1 MTTFSRPLMRW
12 TFLVAWALALVACS
26 SAPERPKPAALP
38 NVNGQ
43 LVVQKAWT
51 ASIGPV
57 TTPLFASVH
66 AGRVAVASTAGQVA
80 LMDAAT
86 GQDVWRLQLDT
97 PIQAGVGGDGQ
108 RFAVITRTNEVVA
121 IEAGKVLW
129 RFRLPAMSYTAP
141 LVAGGRVFVL
151 TADRAVTALD
161 GATGQKLWTQQRTG
175 DPLVLQQ
182 AGLLIPFGDT
192 LLAGWGGR
200 LASLNPNTGA
210 VRWETLV
217 GSSRGTNEVER
228 LVDLVSGVSRLG
240 NTVCVRAFQA
250 SVSCV
255 DATRGT
261 ALWTRPAQGHEGL
274 DGDESLVFGVESD
287 SKVLAWQ
294 REGGQPAWTQE
305 ALRFRGLS
313 APLVLGRSLVLGD
326 DNGLVHFLSRQDGQ
340 ILQRLSTDGSA
351 ITGKPVA
358 AGPTLVV
365 VTRTGGVFGFRP
377 E

>member
-1 MTTFSRPLMRW
+1 MIDLSRVWVRW
-12 TFLVAWALALVACS
+12 TCLGVLALALTACS
-26 SAPERPKPAALP
+26 SSPDKAKPAALP
-38 NVNGQ
+38 EVNGQ
-43 LVVQKAWT
+43 LGVQKAWSST
-51 ASIGPV
+51 IGPV
-57 TTPLFASVH
+57 STPLFASVH
-66 AGRVAVASTAGQVA
+66 VDRVAVASTTGHVA
-80 LMDAAT
+80 LIDGQT
-86 GQDVWRLQLDT
+86 GQDVWRLSLDT

-121 IEAGKVLW
+121 IEAGKVIW
-129 RFRLPAMSYTAP
+129 RHRLSAMSYTPP

-151 TADRAVTALD
+151 TADRSVTALD
-161 GATGQKLWTQQRTG
+161 GATGQKLWNQQRTG

-240 NTVCVRAFQA
+240 NAVCVRAFQA
-250 SVSCV
+250 SVACV
-255 DATRGT
+255 DASRGT
-261 ALWTRPAQGHEGL
+261 SLWTRPAQGHEGV
-274 DGDESLVFGVESD
+274 DGDETLVFGVESD

-294 REGGQPAWTQE
+294 RQGGQSAWTQD

-313 APLVLGRSLVLGD
+313 APTVFGRSVVMGD
-326 DNGLVHFLSRQDGQ
+326 DNGLLHFLSRQDGQ
-340 ILQRLSTDGSA
+340 VMQRVSTDGSA
-351 ITGKPVA
+351 ITGKPILV
-358 AGPTLVV
+358 GQNLVV
-365 VTRTGGVFGFRP
+365 VTRAGGVFAFRP

>member
-1 MTTFSRPLMRW
+1 MTFPKSALMRW
-12 TFLVAWALALVACS
+12 ACLGALVLALVACS
-26 SAPERPKPAALP
+26 SAPDKPKPSALP
-38 NVNGQ
+38 QVNGQ
-43 LVVQKAWT
+43 LTVQKAWT
-51 ASIGPV
+51 ANIGPV

-66 AGRVAVASTAGQVA
+66 AGRVAVASTSGQVA

-86 GQDVWRLQLDT
+86 GQDVWRLKLDAS
-97 PIQAGVGGDGQ
+97 IQAGVGGDGR

-121 IEAGKVLW
+121 IEAGKELW
-129 RFRLPAMSYTAP
+129 RFRLGAMSYTAP

-161 GATGQKLWTQQRTG
+161 GVTGQKLWTQQRTG

-192 LLAGWGGR
+192 LLVGWGGR

-210 VRWETLV
+210 VRWEALV

-228 LVDLVSGVSRLG
+228 LVDLVSGVSRQG
-240 NTVCVRAFQA
+240 NAVCVRAFQS
-250 SVSCV
+250 SVSCI
-255 DATRGT
+255 DASRGV

-274 DGDESLVFGVESD
+274 DGDENLVFGVESD

-294 REGGQPAWTQE
+294 RQGGQPVWNQDS
-305 ALRFRGLS
+305 LRFRGLS
-313 APLVLGRSLVLGD
+313 APAVFGRALVVGD
-326 DNGLVHFLSRQDGQ
+326 DNGLLHFLSRQDGQ
-340 ILQRLSTDGSA
+340 VMQRVSTDGSA
-351 ITGKPVA
+351 ITGKPVM
-358 AGPTLVV
+358 AGQNLVV
-365 VTRTGGVFGFRP
+365 VTRTGGIFGFRP